1 MTAAQE
7 NQNNEPAEKKSNYQE
22 LLKTVLT
29 IAKELFIISLI
40 FYLILF
46 LLEII
51 FPGFVS
57 YNFNLNWV
65 LGLVLALGLIA
76 AFAPEVSKEKV
87 EGEGKPKIL
96 DYITSVF
103 LGILGGVLVFVKM
116 GFTSYLSLIVAG
128 VVGVLIIAFS
138 LILLTVQDEE
148 VEEKEEKIEEFVQN
162 TFLSRKTFIYPI
174 AFLRLLLFKKVN
186 FPMILILLVSLFA
199 FFYLPQKTGVTP
211 RKFNFKISFPQI
223 QTTPT
228 PTPTP
233 ISTPTPIPSEP
244 KITPQADLLIKVLN
258 GSTKTGIEED
268 FTKVLKN
275 AGFLKVFFGKADNNQ
290 YENATIKFRPEDE
303 EQANLIKTFL
313 EKDYKTIIGA
323 PSATSSAEITVI
335 LGDLITTLTPL

>member
-1 MTAAQE
+1 METAQE
-7 NQNNEPAEKKSNYQE
+7 NQNKSGYQK
-22 LLKTVLT
+22 LLESILV

-40 FYLILF
+40 FYLMLFIL
-46 LLEII
+46 ETI

-76 AFAPEVSKEKV
+76 AFAPEEPSSAKAT
-87 EGEGKPKIL
+87 EGKPKIL

-103 LGILGGVLVFVKM
+103 LGILGGLLVFAKM
-116 GFTSYLSLIVAG
+116 GSASYLSLIAAG
-128 VVGVLIIAFS
+128 VVGLLIIAVS
-138 LILLTVQDEE
+138 IILLTVQDEE
-148 VEEKEEKIEEFVQN
+148 VEEKEEEIEEFVQN

-186 FPMILILLVSLFA
+186 FPMILILIVFLFT
-199 FFYLPQKTGVTP
+199 FFSLPQKAGVTP
-211 RKFNFKISFPQI
+211 RKFNFKISLPQR

-233 ISTPTPIPSEP
+233 TPIPTPPEP

-258 GSTKTGIEED
+258 GSAKIGIEED
-268 FTKVLKN
+268 FTKILIN
-275 AGFLKVFFGKADNNQ
+275 AGFLKAFFGKADNNK

-303 EQANLIKTFL
+303 EQAKLIKTLL
-313 EKDYKTIIGA
+313 EKDYEIITGA
-323 PSATSSAEITVI
+323 PSATASAEITVI
-335 LGDLITTLTPL
+335 LGNPSSEWNSKH